1 MNITCSPFFSGR
13 CRFRTINK
21 QSVLMSV
28 LSVSI
33 KTVSFRKRYEPYS
46 VDINILCHILLI
58 NNLSGYMYSLHARVI
73 YTIYRALSYLL
84 LRRIQN
90 TPHCFLEHTQN
101 STHQRTYSENS
112 ITSDFKI
119 VLRVW
124 ARVWKKLHNFGA
136 SSSDVNKLSRLI
148 SVNHSIV
155 SGTFFHLPLNKVS
168 AWNRVSHHSDFSLID
183 SCCINPIELLFSI

>member
-1 MNITCSPFFSGR
+1 
-13 CRFRTINK
+13 
-21 QSVLMSV
+21 
-28 LSVSI
+28 
-33 KTVSFRKRYEPYS
+33 
-46 VDINILCHILLI
+46 
-58 NNLSGYMYSLHARVI
+58 MYSLHARVI

-124 ARVWKKLHNFGA
+124 ARVWKKLNNFGA

-168 AWNRVSHHSDFSLID
+168 AWNHVSHHSDFSLID
-183 SCCINPIELLFSI
+183 SCCINPIDLLYIYIGLIQHLQIASLKRTSCHKRRGFFPEMVVLLILFKTMDLDPLFDKEKF